1 MSIRA
6 DWLNAT
12 LYDVPAS
19 GAYGGNAGSLDWTS
33 GAVIVFLSVMFSMKA
48 RPRTPAEKVTYWG
61 LLPALPPA
69 ARLIEHASVTQ
80 AVLVWLGAL
89 VVAAF
94 LAATVGV
101 LAASLPDTPEPVSEP
116 DPNPAPLPV
125 EDLYSEPV
133 TLSVYLNE
141 AAPQSFTRGYRTG
154 DPLRQVVEV
163 PLSAPNREPRLEL
176 AVTAVYDLND
186 PVSPLEWVQEYRGA
200 GNRNFGV
207 GDVIAVGEDAWALGK
222 TGWAPVTL
230 QSTNPKLRLRRTPD
244 GESKGTPR

>member
-1 MSIRA
+1 MSSIA

-12 LYDVPAS
+12 LYDPPAA

-33 GAVIVFLSVMFSMKA
+33 GAVIVCLSVMFSMKA
-48 RPRTPAEKVTYWG
+48 RPRTTAEKVTYWG

-69 ARLIEHASVTQ
+69 ARLIQHASVIQ
-80 AVLVWLGAL
+80 AALVWLGAL

-116 DPNPAPLPV
+116 DPAPAPLPV
-125 EDLYSEPV
+125 DDPYSEPV

-141 AAPQSFTRGYRTG
+141 AAPQSFSRGYRPG
-154 DPLRQVVEV
+154 DSLRQVVEL
-163 PLSAPNREPRLEL
+163 PISAPNREPRLEL
-176 AVTAVYDLND
+176 AVTAFYDLND
-186 PVSPLEWVQEYRGA
+186 PASPLEWVQEYRAA

-207 GDVIAVGEDAWALGK
+207 GDVITVGEDAWAF
-222 TGWAPVTL
+222 TGSGW
-230 QSTNPKLRLRRTPD
+230 TPID
-244 GESKGTPR
+244 KAHIAKRWSVRPEPS